1 MVLELKRQLRH
12 YRDTGTGTGTGTGT
26 DTETGT
32 DIDCILK
39 RLRHRVYWT

>member
-1 MVLELKRQLRH
+1 MVLELKRQLRQ
-12 YRDTGTGTGTGTGT
+12 YRDTGTGRGTGTGT

-39 RLRHRVYWT
+39 RLRHRVYST